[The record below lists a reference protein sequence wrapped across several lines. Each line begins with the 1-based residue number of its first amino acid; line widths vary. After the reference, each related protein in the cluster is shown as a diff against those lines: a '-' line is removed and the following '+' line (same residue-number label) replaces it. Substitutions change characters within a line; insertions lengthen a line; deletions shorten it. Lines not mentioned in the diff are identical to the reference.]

1 MGMFARKDKNFDQ
14 NNDMEMNTIEQR
26 LEIFRRVQDTAD
38 LGEGGAGAG
47 VLAAVEAAI
56 IAVVPE
62 GVVATGVEEAVEV
75 RSDAEVGG
83 VGGDAGHLGAVACGR
98 DGDGVGDQE
107 RGHGQRRRGRG
118 QVT

>member
-14 NNDMEMNTIEQR
+14 NNDVEVNTIEQR
-26 LEIFRRVQDTAD
+26 LEVFGNVQDIAD

-62 GVVATGVEEAVEV
+62 SVVATGVEEAVEV

-83 VGGDAGHLGAVACGR
+83 AGGGAGHLGAVARGR
-98 DGDGVGDQE
+98 DGDGVRDQE
-107 RGHGQRRRGRG
+107 RWQVEGRRGRG
-118 QVT
+118 QVA

>member
-47 VLAAVEAAI
+47 VLAAVETAI
-56 IAVVPE
+56 RAVVPE
-62 GVVATGVEEAVEV
+62 GVVAAGVEEAVEV
-75 RSDAEVGG
+75 RCDAEVGG
-83 VGGDAGHLGAVACGR
+83 AGGGAGHLGAVARGQ
-98 DGDGVGDQE
+98 DGAGVGDQE
-107 RGHGQRRRGRG
+107 RW
-118 QVT
+118 QVQ

>member
-83 VGGDAGHLGAVACGR
+83 AGGGAGHLGAVARGR
-98 DGDGVGDQE
+98 DGDGVRD
-107 RGHGQRRRGRG
+107 
-118 QVT
+118 